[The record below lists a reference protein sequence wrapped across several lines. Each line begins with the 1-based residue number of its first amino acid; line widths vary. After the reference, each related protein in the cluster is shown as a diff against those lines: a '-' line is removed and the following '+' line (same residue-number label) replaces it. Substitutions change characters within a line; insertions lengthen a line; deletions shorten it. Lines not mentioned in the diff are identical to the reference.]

1 MSTTSDKTTR
11 AQVLRTRSISAAFF
25 VVAVLGGI
33 YLDSTVFFCFW
44 IAVAGVCIWEYGRM
58 VFAHEPETAL
68 VRQVL
73 TLVMG
78 IGIVFW
84 AASNRF
90 DLLLTPE
97 ATPEAVAYHVGFPF
111 QRLVVL
117 GLMPLLLLISE
128 MFLGSSDSFRGVSLM
143 VFGLFY
149 IAMPFAALQFIY
161 CHDDHSTHPHLVMG
175 MLLLVW
181 ANDSFAYLIGSRI
194 GKTPLLPRISP
205 KKTWEG
211 TLGGVLST
219 FLTGALLY
227 LCFGELSMGNW
238 MMLALIVAT
247 FGSLGDLVESML
259 KRSVGVKDSGNIMP
273 GHGGLLDRFDAFMF
287 MLPFAAAYLWWV
299 G

>member
-1 MSTTSDKTTR
+1 
-11 AQVLRTRSISAAFF
+11 
-25 VVAVLGGI
+25 
-33 YLDSTVFFCFW
+33 
-44 IAVAGVCIWEYGRM
+44 M
-58 VFAHEPETAL
+58 VFAHEPTTAL
-68 VRQVL
+68 VRQLL
-73 TLVMG
+73 TLVLG

-90 DLLLTPE
+90 EVLLSPESTPD
-97 ATPEAVAYHVGFPF
+97 AIAYQTGFPF
-111 QRLVVL
+111 QRLVIL
-117 GLMPLLLLISE
+117 ALLPLILLISE
-128 MFLGSSDSFRGVSLM
+128 MFLGSEDSFRGVSLI
-143 VFGLFY
+143 VFGLIY

-161 CHDDHSTHPHLVMG
+161 CHDDRTIHPHLVMG

-194 GKTPLLPRISP
+194 GKTPLLPRVSP

-211 TLGGVLST
+211 SLGGVLFT
-219 FLTGALLY
+219 FLTGGILY
-227 LCFGELSMGNW
+227 LCFGELSIGNW

-273 GHGGLLDRFDAFMF
+273 GHGGMLDRFDAFMF